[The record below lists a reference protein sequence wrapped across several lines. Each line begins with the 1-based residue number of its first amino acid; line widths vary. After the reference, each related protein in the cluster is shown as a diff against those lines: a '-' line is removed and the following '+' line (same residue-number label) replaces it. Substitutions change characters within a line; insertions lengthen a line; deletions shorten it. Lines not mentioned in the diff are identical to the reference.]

1 MKTCLIVDDSSS
13 IRKVAKRI
21 LQDLDIRSTE
31 AETRREALELCREE
45 MPDCIVADW
54 HMQDGDV
61 MEFMAKVRNMP
72 GGKDTT
78 ILYLTSE
85 RDPMNIARAMRSG
98 ADAHMMKPF
107 DRDSLT
113 RSFAEAGLC

>member
-1 MKTCLIVDDSSS
+1 MKHCLIVDDSSS

-21 LQDLDIRSTE
+21 LQDLDYRTSE
-31 AETRREALELCREE
+31 AETRRDALEFCREE

-54 HMQDGDV
+54 HMPDGDV
-61 MEFMAKVRNMP
+61 MDFMAKVRSMP

-85 RDPMNIARAMRSG
+85 RDPINIAKAMRSG

-107 DRDSLT
+107 DRESLT
-113 RSFAEAGLC
+113 RSFAAAGLC